1 MIRDRFVEKADL
13 CLNLYPCVLNY
24 DFLLSL
30 FLSLSLFSP
39 SPSLFPSLSLSP
51 SFPLSQSLPL
61 SLTLSPLPIPSPFL
75 SSCPSVLRRGICGC
89 FLRRKGMW
97 TDKWSLL
104 LKLHCLITSLHF
116 YTCCCTAPAR
126 PLASDLFISSM
137 EPESMRLSWRPA
149 ALPARATTPS
159 YLIEALEYPSTQ
171 WRPLASDVRD
181 TSYQLTGLAP
191 TKDYSFRVRA
201 TTPAGGLT
209 EPTTPVT
216 ITSLPGK

>member
-1 MIRDRFVEKADL
+1 MSL
-13 CLNLYPCVLNY
+13 CTPENSAIQK
-24 DFLLSL
+24 LS
-30 FLSLSLFSP
+30 
-39 SPSLFPSLSLSP
+39 
-51 SFPLSQSLPL
+51 
-61 SLTLSPLPIPSPFL
+61 I
-75 SSCPSVLRRGICGC
+75 II
-89 FLRRKGMW
+89 
-97 TDKWSLL
+97 
-104 LKLHCLITSLHF
+104 ITSLHF

-201 TTPAGGLT
+201 TTPSGGLT

-216 ITSLPGK
+216 ITSLPGKWSIYFIAVVFFVICCCFLKGTVEHLSPSQGFFVLFFIFKGTVEHLSPRLLYIM